1 MALLL
6 EEGYNQAMGAR
17 ELRRAVMRLVDDP
30 LSDFLLSGGAAAEG
44 DVVVLDRAPGGGVVA
59 LAKDAGVAAT
69 AAAAAEADVV
79 AYSSALP

>member
-30 LSDFLLSGGAAAEG
+30 LADFLLNGGGAAG
-44 DVVVLDRAPGGGVVA
+44 DVAVLDRAPDGRVVVRSKA
-59 LAKDAGVAAT
+59 DQAAHD
-69 AAAAAEADVV
+69 AAAEAEIV
-79 AYSSALP
+79 YSSALP